1 LTSSVFLVWA
11 LSQRKRCF
19 LYLVPSLIVIL
30 YIGKCLHDSWT
41 KHSECGMR
49 YLTKWKFLE
58 DIVAEFRRKG
68 VAVPVDV
75 INNLKSAKTMI
86 MILQADT
93 RSEELTRK
101 IERHLEKVE
110 VCLVSKAQ
118 QEFGVEFVDEWLK
131 KLEKEPQREDM
142 EAVEGARFVPSLP
155 RGQKWVRVKSS
166 AEMSIKELRKLAE
179 ESGLS
184 CTEQSD
190 GYLLVCGE
198 EQLIEGFVKKMAIK
212 YGLKDRK

>member
-1 LTSSVFLVWA
+1 
-11 LSQRKRCF
+11 
-19 LYLVPSLIVIL
+19 
-30 YIGKCLHDSWT
+30 
-41 KHSECGMR
+41 MR

-101 IERHLEKVE
+101 IEGHLEKVE

-184 CTEQSD
+184 CTEQSE

-198 EQLIEGFVKKMAIK
+198 DQRIEGFVKKMATK
-212 YGLKDRK
+212 YGLKGRK